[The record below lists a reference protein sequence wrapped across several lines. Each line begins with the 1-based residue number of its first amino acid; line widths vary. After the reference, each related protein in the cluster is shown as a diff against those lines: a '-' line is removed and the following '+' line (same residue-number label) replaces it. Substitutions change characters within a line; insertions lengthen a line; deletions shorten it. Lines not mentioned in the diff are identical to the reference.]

1 MPTGTYR
8 KELVDWLRG
17 LYGPDRPYKT
27 ARRLSLAAGRNQNA
41 VATIEERGHAT
52 AEVLVDLARAAGV
65 SPLEAFRRAGW
76 LTEEEVSAKD
86 DGPLSAEEADLLRM
100 YRETRPDLRR
110 VVVAGLRGAWATSRD
125 EA

>member
-17 LYGPDRPYKT
+17 LYGPDRPYRT

-52 AEVLVDLARAAGV
+52 AEVLVDLARTAGV

-86 DGPLSAEEADLLRM
+86 ERIGAMTTNNLLWLALGAVLLLCRAVHPD
-100 YRETRPDLRR
+100 RPVGQYD
-110 VVVAGLRGAWATSRD
+110 
-125 EA
+125 